1 MEVESPGAQLATH
14 PSSGRAL
21 PSEQYVERVMPPVLG
36 TLDMTAIF
44 LGAIFYLSNSATAA
58 TAGAVSFL
66 YWLVCGVAFFLPC
79 VLSTAQLG
87 LLFPYEGALYN
98 WTYRTLGTFWGFFAA
113 FCAWLPGI
121 LALVSGFGTAI
132 TYLQGLHDGWLAA
145 PWQQGM
151 VIVFLILL
159 GTVLTVQPLRV
170 LQSVLNVTVG
180 LLLLAVILITVAAFV
195 WLATGHSPAAPFGH
209 LDDWRPGPA
218 NFVLFGFLVQ
228 SYLGTEVP
236 LAMAGEIR
244 PVQRRRVILLH
255 LRWGTLLVFASY
267 LLTTFAALVVRGPEG
282 ASDPIVF
289 ISVVDQALG
298 RAAGNVTAV
307 CLLCFFMV
315 APLIYNYTF
324 ARLLLVAAID
334 GHLPMSLARVNRAR
348 APANAIY
355 FQSVVALAFTALSYF
370 ALPYLFPLGQP
381 ADLSTII
388 FTVSLAALTL
398 VWLISIPFLFI
409 DVLVAAR
416 RQPAIFHEHRLLPLP
431 LFWLLALF
439 GTLSCLLA
447 IVDTLLNSWIPD
459 LLTPTAWWLAVGGT
473 TLACLVLGLV
483 GSMVAR
489 GEASWERWR
498 GQAGL

>member
-1 MEVESPGAQLATH
+1 MEEESPAAQLATH
-14 PSSGRAL
+14 PPSGRAL
-21 PSEQYVERVMPPVLG
+21 PSEHYVERVMPPVLG
-36 TLDMTAIF
+36 TVDLTAIF
-44 LGAIFYLSNSATAA
+44 FAAIFYLTNSATAA
-58 TAGAVSFL
+58 TAGVVSFL
-66 YWLVCGVAFFLPC
+66 YWLICGVAFFLPC

-121 LALVSGFGTAI
+121 LAFVSGFGTAI
-132 TYLQGLHDGWLAA
+132 TYLQGLHQGWLTA
-145 PWQQGM
+145 PWQQGA
-151 VIVFLILL
+151 VLAFLIVI
-159 GTVLTVQPLRV
+159 GTALTVQPLRV
-170 LQSVLNVTVG
+170 LQRVLNVTVG
-180 LLLLAVILITVAAFV
+180 LLLLAVLLITVAAFV
-195 WLATGHSPAAPFGH
+195 WLLTGHTSATTFGH
-209 LDDWRPGPA
+209 LADWQPGPD
-218 NFVLFGFLVQ
+218 NFVLFGFLIQ

-236 LAMAGEIR
+236 LALAGEVR
-244 PVQRRRVILLH
+244 LEQRRQAIRSH
-255 LRWGTLLVFASY
+255 LRWGSLLVVASY
-267 LLTTFAALVVRGPEG
+267 LFTTLAVLVVRGPQG
-282 ASDPIVF
+282 ASDPVAF
-289 ISVVDQALG
+289 ISLVDQALG
-298 RAAGNVTAV
+298 RIAGNATAV
-307 CLLCFFMV
+307 CLLCFFMI

-334 GHLPMSLARVNRAR
+334 GHLPTGLARLNRAR

-355 FQSVVALAFTALSYF
+355 FQSAVALVFTALSYF
-370 ALPYLFPLGQP
+370 VLPYLFPIGQP

-416 RQPAIFHEHRLLPLP
+416 RQPALFQEHRILPYP
-431 LFWLLALF
+431 LFWLLALL

-473 TLACLVLGLV
+473 TLACLTLGLL